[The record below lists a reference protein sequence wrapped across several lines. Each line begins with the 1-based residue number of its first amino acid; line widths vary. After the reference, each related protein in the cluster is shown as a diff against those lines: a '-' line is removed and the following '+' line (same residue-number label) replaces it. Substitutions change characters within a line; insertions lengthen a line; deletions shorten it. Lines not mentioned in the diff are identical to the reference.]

1 MKNHLAKAHPWLST
15 PKVSLPGV
23 LKQPN
28 STYILSDPALHDKSI
43 GSSPQ
48 PNSLPNYYK
57 PAHRP
62 KMSDIKLTYFP
73 AKGRAEISR
82 LILSYSGVKFTD
94 ERLSGEQFGAIK
106 SSLPWGQIPV
116 LNYKGQVMC
125 QSLSIARWG
134 DKGVVMAV
142 NISFIIQVS
151 CF

>member
-1 MKNHLAKAHPWLST
+1 
-15 PKVSLPGV
+15 
-23 LKQPN
+23 
-28 STYILSDPALHDKSI
+28 
-43 GSSPQ
+43 
-48 PNSLPNYYK
+48 
-57 PAHRP
+57 
-62 KMSDIKLTYFP
+62 MSEIKLTYFP

-82 LILSYSGVKFTD
+82 IILSYSGLNFTN